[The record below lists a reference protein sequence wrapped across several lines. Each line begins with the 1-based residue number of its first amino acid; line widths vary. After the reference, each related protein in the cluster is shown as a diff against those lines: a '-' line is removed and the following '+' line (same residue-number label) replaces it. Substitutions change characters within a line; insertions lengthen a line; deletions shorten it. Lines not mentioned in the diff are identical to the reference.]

1 MSNSIHGAHAF
12 VTGGAGFVGSHLVD
26 RLLAAGAQRVVIIDN
41 LIRGRRENIDDAMRS
56 GKVEFIEGD
65 IRDAALVD
73 RATAGMDFVFHQAA
87 LRITHC
93 ASEPTLA
100 VDVMVNGFQNVLESA
115 VRHKVKKVLAAS
127 SASVYGEASYL
138 PMDESHPFN
147 NRTLYGG
154 LKIANEQILRSYA
167 DMHGLQYVV
176 LRPFNL
182 YGARMDVYG
191 VYTEV
196 MVRWLERLNRRQA
209 PIIFGDGKQTMDFVY
224 VSDAAEAY
232 ICAATSDATD
242 VALNVGSGVETSLL
256 DLCRMMTRAVG
267 RPELMPV
274 LEPARKVNP
283 VTRRCAAVQQAK
295 DQIGFE
301 TRIDLADGLRRLVEW
316 HSSVPDLNMAGAL

>member
-1 MSNSIHGAHAF
+1 MSNSIRGARALI
-12 VTGGAGFVGSHLVD
+12 TGGAGFVGSHLAD
-26 RLLAAGAQRVVIIDN
+26 RLLANGAERVVVIDN
-41 LIRGRRENIDDAMRS
+41 MVRGRRENLVEAMAS
-56 GKVEFIEGD
+56 GKVEVIDGD

-100 VDVMVNGFQNVLESA
+100 VETMVNGFQNVLESA

-127 SASVYGEASYL
+127 SASVYGEPSYL

-167 DMHGLQYVV
+167 DMFGLQYVV

-196 MVRWLERLNRRQA
+196 MVRWLERLNQGQA

-242 VALNVGSGVETSLL
+242 VALNLGSGVETSLL
-256 DLCRMMTRAVG
+256 DLCRMMSTAVG
-267 RPELMPV
+267 RPDLQPV
-274 LEPARKVNP
+274 LEAPRKVNP
-283 VTRRCAAVQQAK
+283 VTRRRAAVQQAK
-295 DQIGFE
+295 DLIGFE
-301 TRIDLADGLRRLVEW
+301 TKIDLADGLRQLVDW
-316 HSSVPDLNMAGAL
+316 HSSLLAQTKAGS